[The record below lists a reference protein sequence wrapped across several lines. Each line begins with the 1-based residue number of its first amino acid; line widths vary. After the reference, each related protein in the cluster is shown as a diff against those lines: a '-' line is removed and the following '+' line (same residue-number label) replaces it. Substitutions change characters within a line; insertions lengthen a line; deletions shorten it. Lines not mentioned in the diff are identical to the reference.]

1 MDNTEKYIEQYK
13 NKLESL
19 SQFIEKSSIQT
30 IWMNS

>member
-19 SQFIEKSSIQT
+19 SQFIEKKQYPG
-30 IWMNS
+30 NLDE